1 MYGETVFVE
10 YADGTEKYLDNVLVE
25 QSDMTDLTVLDV
37 QMRFI
42 NQARYKG
49 DTSTLTLCWPKT
61 DSASDLNAAHVT
73 VRGVRYRIYSDP
85 MPFDHLNCPTMWD
98 RRVVALRSLF
108 LYDVELLE
116 TVQVQDEYGV
126 WTQTYISHPAKA
138 NLLRVAE
145 TLEQKSGRDDLAKLT
160 MFEIPIASYN
170 GESYLR
176 FNGIRYEV
184 KDTAYS
190 VDNIVMTC
198 TAPNNEASVV

>member
-10 YADGTEKYLDNVLVE
+10 YADGTSKMLDNVLVE
-25 QSDMTDLTVLDV
+25 QTDMTDLTVLDV

-73 VRGVRYRIYSDP
+73 IRGIRYRVYSDP
-85 MPFDHLNCPTMWD
+85 MAFDHINCPTMWD
-98 RRVVALRSLF
+98 RRVVAIRSLF
-108 LYDVELLE
+108 LYDVELLASVH
-116 TVQVQDEYGV
+116 TQDEYGV
-126 WTQTYISHPAKA
+126 WTQTFVSRPIKA

-145 TLEQKSGRDDLAKLT
+145 TLEQKSGRDDLSKLT
-160 MFEIPIASYN
+160 MFEIPISSYN
-170 GESYLR
+170 GESYLA
-176 FNGIRYEV
+176 FQGVRYEV

-190 VDNIVMTC
+190 VDNVVMTC
-198 TAPNNEASVV
+198 VAPNNESSVV